1 MLSSDA
7 SVIYTRDGQIATITL
22 DREHRLNAFT
32 DDQVRA
38 LDAALQKFDLDPEA
52 NVAILHGAGRAFST
66 GADVQQ
72 RQLRPR
78 EELIA
83 QGGPQAR
90 GAVAGELFGQAVNWK
105 PVIAAVHGYVM
116 GLATGIML
124 DADLIV
130 AESGTKM
137 QITEVPRGL
146 GGARYWGLMHFRGAG
161 AFANELAMTGRFFT
175 AEEALAA
182 GLINR
187 VAEPGEHLAVAR
199 ELAEAVCKNPPL
211 SVRSSA
217 RVRRWQTRR
226 MAEEVDMY
234 TKNEKLYLSEDFQE
248 SARAFAE
255 KREPAPYKGR

>member
-1 MLSSDA
+1 LATDA
-7 SVIYTRDGQIATITL
+7 SVLYERDGHIATITL
-22 DREHRLNAFT
+22 DREQRLNAFT

-38 LDAALQKFDLDPEA
+38 LDAALQKFDHDEDA

-78 EELIA
+78 EELIK

-90 GAVAGELFGQAVNWK
+90 GAVAGELFGEAVNWK

-124 DADLIV
+124 DSDLIV
-130 AESGTKM
+130 AEAGTQM

-146 GGARYWGLMHFRGAG
+146 GGAHYWGLVHFRGAG
-161 AFANELAMTGRFFT
+161 SFANELALTGRFFT
-175 AEEALAA
+175 AEEALDA

-187 VAEPGEHLAVAR
+187 VAPPGEHLDVAHQ
-199 ELAEAVCKNPPL
+199 LANEIAKNPPL
-211 SVRSSA
+211 SVRSSV
-217 RVRRWQTRR
+217 RVRRWQTKR

-255 KREPAPYKGR
+255 KRPPNPYKGR

>member
-1 MLSSDA
+1 MDSDA
-7 SVIYTRDGQIATITL
+7 SVLYKRDGQVATLTL
-22 DREHRLNAFT
+22 DRPHRLNAFS

-38 LDAALQKFDLDPEA
+38 LDAALQQFDHDQEA

-66 GADVQQ
+66 GADVHQ

-78 EELIA
+78 EELIR

-90 GAVAGELFGQAVNWK
+90 GAVAGELFGQAVNFK

-124 DADLIV
+124 DTDLIV
-130 AESGTKM
+130 AEEGTQM
-137 QITEVPRGL
+137 QITEVSRGL
-146 GGARYWGLMHFRGAG
+146 GGARYWGLVHLRGAG
-161 AFANELAMTGRFFT
+161 AFANELALTGRFFS
-175 AEEALAA
+175 AEEALDA

-187 VAEPGEHLAVAR
+187 VAPKGQHLEVAR
-199 ELAEAVCKNPPL
+199 ELADQINANPPL
-211 SVRSSA
+211 SVRSSV

-226 MAEEVDMY
+226 IAEEIDMY
-234 TKNEKLYLSEDFQE
+234 TRNEKLYLSEDFQE

-255 KREPAPYKGR
+255 KRAPNPYKGR

>member
-1 MLSSDA
+1 
-7 SVIYTRDGQIATITL
+7 
-22 DREHRLNAFT
+22 
-32 DDQVRA
+32 
-38 LDAALQKFDLDPEA
+38 
-52 NVAILHGAGRAFST
+52 
-66 GADVQQ
+66 
-72 RQLRPR
+72 
-78 EELIA
+78 
-83 QGGPQAR
+83 
-90 GAVAGELFGQAVNWK
+90 
-105 PVIAAVHGYVM
+105 M

-124 DADLIV
+124 DTDLIV

-137 QITEVPRGL
+137 QITEVPRAL

-248 SARAFAE
+248 STRAFAE
-255 KREPAPYKGR
+255 NREPAPYKGR